1 MKKCFYTEKGP
12 KAIGPYATACTAGHT
27 VYFSGMLGVNP
38 ETGALA
44 GDVASQAR
52 QSLDNLSAVA
62 GEMGLSLDMTVKTT
76 VFLTNL
82 NDFAIVNGIYQEY
95 FGPDYPA
102 RSCVQVAAL
111 PKGAQVEIE
120 AILYKA
126 E

>member
-12 KAIGPYATACTAGHT
+12 KAIGPYATACTAGNT

-82 NDFAIVNGIYQEY
+82 NDLPSSMAFIRNISARTI
-95 FGPDYPA
+95 PRAPA
-102 RSCVQVAAL
+102 CRWRRCPRARRSR
-111 PKGAQVEIE
+111 
-120 AILYKA
+120 
-126 E
+126 

>member
-12 KAIGPYATACTAGHT
+12 KAIGPYATACTAGNT

-95 FGPDYPA
+95 FGPDDPA

-111 PKGAQVEIE
+111 PKGALVEVEIL
-120 AILYKA
+120 ARKC
-126 E
+126 

>member
-1 MKKCFYTEKGP
+1 MKRCFYTQKGP
-12 KAIGPYATACTAGHT
+12 QAIGPYATACEAGDT

-38 ETGALA
+38 ESGELPEGVEA
-44 GDVASQAR
+44 QAR
-52 QSLDNLSAVA
+52 QSLDNLVTVA
-62 GEMGLSLDMTVKTT
+62 AEMGLTLSQTVKTT

-82 NDFAIVNGIYQEY
+82 NDFAVVNGIYQDY

-120 AILYKA
+120 AILYRG

>member
-1 MKKCFYTEKGP
+1 MKRCFYTQKGP
-12 KAIGPYATACTAGHT
+12 RAIGPYATACEAGDT

-38 ETGALA
+38 ESGELPEGVEA
-44 GDVASQAR
+44 QAR
-52 QSLDNLSAVA
+52 QSLDNLVTVA
-62 GEMGLSLDMTVKTT
+62 AEMGLTLSQTVKTT

-82 NDFAIVNGIYQEY
+82 NDFAVVNGIYQDY

-120 AILYKA
+120 AILYRG